1 MVSAEQEKT
10 FNQEQILTLDRA
22 WLLARSLVADDFR
35 LDFEDFRSW
44 PVDIKRYPE
53 LRPEEITA
61 GVFAQLFRYL
71 RPGPVVVGGRPDY
84 YRICLYD
91 PTILAAVENEPGLE
105 LEPLLTYVLTHEFIH
120 VARFGK
126 FMELF
131 ASENESRR
139 QEEEIVHRET
149 FRLLRAFRKN
159 SLPGLELVLDLYK
172 NHRLPVD

>member
-1 MVSAEQEKT
+1 MTQAVFPKT
-10 FNQEQILTLDRA
+10 FDADQVLILDRA
-22 WLLARSLVADDFR
+22 WILAQSLAAEAFR

-44 PVDIKRYPE
+44 PVDIKRFPE
-53 LRPEEITA
+53 LAPEEMA
-61 GVFAQLFRYL
+61 EEVFAQLFRYL

-91 PTILAAVENEPGLE
+91 PAILEAVAGEPGLT

-120 VARFGK
+120 VARFAK

-131 ASENESRR
+131 SLTGKDRAA
-139 QEEEIVHRET
+139 EEEIVHRET
-149 FRLLRAFRKN
+149 FRLLRKIT
-159 SLPGLELVLDLYK
+159 LPGLDLVLNLYE